1 MTISPSPQPPF
12 RTGIGY
18 DIHRLVAGR
27 PLMLG
32 GVRFDSPVG
41 LDGHS
46 DADVVLHAVADAILG
61 AAALGDI
68 GHHFPPD
75 DPRWAG
81 ADSRDLL
88 GAANGFLSDAGWAVG
103 NIDVTVV
110 AEAPKV
116 NPRAAEMRQHI
127 ADALDITVGQ
137 VSLKATTNEMLGALG
152 RREGIAAL
160 ATAMIWRLREEG
172 V

>member
-1 MTISPSPQPPF
+1 MTPSDTQPPF
-12 RTGIGY
+12 RTGVGY
-18 DIHRLVAGR
+18 DIHRLVPDR
-27 PLMLG
+27 PLVLG

-46 DADVVLHAVADAILG
+46 DADVVLHAVADAVLG

-75 DPRWAG
+75 DVRWAG
-81 ADSRDLL
+81 ADSRELLRSVNDLL
-88 GAANGFLSDAGWAVG
+88 REAGWNVG
-103 NIDVTVV
+103 NIDVTVI

-116 NPRAAEMRQHI
+116 NPRAPEMCQHI
-127 ADALDITVGQ
+127 AEALGIVPGQ

-152 RREGIAAL
+152 RREGVAAL
-160 ATAMIWRLREEG
+160 ATAMIWRSREG
-172 V
+172 PA